1 MGNHTP
7 AEASSGKTA
16 PDVVLETVEQA
27 EQQDVGYTSRV
38 FVQAL
43 FPYRSSSDVVRQ
55 VQQGSTKITVIATDG
70 LPYGKYPRLVMAYVI
85 TKAVER
91 AGQVGAGTLDPGE
104 ARRIPLGN
112 SLNAFLRAIG
122 LTTRGS
128 GTVIARIREQVD
140 RIAACSIRV
149 ESLAKTALSTRR
161 AASPTVDIS
170 NYHELW
176 LAPNPDQPAIS
187 GSFIELTEE
196 FYDEINKAPIPIDI
210 NVLKQLGKPRAMDI
224 YTWLALKKFWL
235 SKRNERSFTFTWE
248 TLAGHFSP
256 TELTTWVQR
265 RDFRTEIKKCVAS
278 IAELWPEV
286 GVEVTAEGL
295 LVHQGPTP
303 IPPKPRRQLVQ

>member
-1 MGNHTP
+1 MDNHTP
-7 AEASSGKTA
+7 ADTTA
-16 PDVVLETVEQA
+16 ANTIGDLIEPVDHR
-27 EQQDVGYTSRV
+27 DVGYTSRV

-43 FPYRSSSDVVRQ
+43 FPYRSSTDLIRQ
-55 VQQGSTKITVIATDG
+55 VQQGPTKITVTATAG

-91 AGQVGAGTLDPGE
+91 EGQVKTGSMSVEE

-128 GTVIARIREQVD
+128 GTVIARIRDQVD

-149 ESLAKTALSTRR
+149 ENVAQTALSTRR
-161 AASPTVDIS
+161 AANPTVDIS

-176 LAPNPDQPAIS
+176 LSPDPDQPAMS
-187 GSFIELTEE
+187 ESFIELTEE
-196 FYDEINKAPIPIDI
+196 FYDEINRAPIPIDI
-210 NVLKQLGKPRAMDI
+210 SVLQQLGKPRAMDI

-248 TLAGHFSP
+248 TLEGHFSP
-256 TELTTWVQR
+256 VELTTWVQR

-286 GVEVTAEGL
+286 GAEVTAEGL

-303 IPPKPRRQLVQ
+303 IPPKPRRKLESR